1 MLEFTSA
8 LYLGLRHGSWS
19 LEPWSQL
26 TTGSPAAFA
35 VPTAA
40 RAVAR
45 ELAAL
50 QGCAAATLGPSTLHL
65 FWDLG
70 ELFAESGAAIYL
82 DSGTYPIG
90 KWGME
95 RAAAHGAQLRRF
107 SHHDPDALWR
117 LLRSESRNRRPVVV
131 SDGFCPGCG
140 RPAPLE
146 AYLELARRGDGWLVI
161 DDTQALG
168 IFGHSPDGSR
178 PFGEGGG
185 GMARWSRIS
194 DPRLVVVAS
203 LAKAF
208 GAPLAALSGSVA
220 FVERFEKRSGTR
232 MHCSPPSAAV
242 LSAAARALTIN
253 RRRGEILRARLT
265 SLVRH
270 FRASLRAIGI
280 VPTGGV
286 FPLQTLPPVAGIDA
300 TELHQRLQ
308 AAGISTV
315 LHRHPKRRLAC
326 LSFLINAR
334 HTREMIDR
342 AAHILDEVVASGGSS
357 TRKEHY
363 HDEYLHL

>member
-286 FPLQTLPPVAGIDA
+286 FPVTNAAAGRGNRCHRIASATPGSRDLDCVASAPETPLGLPQFS
-300 TELHQRLQ
+300 HQR
-308 AAGISTV
+308 ASHSRDDRSRRA
-315 LHRHPKRRLAC
+315 HPRRGRRLRGIKHQKGA
-326 LSFLINAR
+326 LP
-334 HTREMIDR
+334 
-342 AAHILDEVVASGGSS
+342 
-357 TRKEHY
+357 
-363 HDEYLHL
+363 